1 MAFEQ
6 RGIRA
11 VLFDLDDTLISWE
24 RPLASREAFYLPRV
38 EKVHAHLTDGGHEIP
53 PCNEFWD
60 AINQAIMAMWAEAK
74 NTLRI
79 TSLGRILEQLL
90 VELGL
95 DTTRLDID
103 QVLRVLDWA
112 PMPGVELFPETVP
125 VLNDLRQKGF
135 KTGLLTNSFV
145 PMWMRDQ
152 ELHAYGLVDLLDVRV
167 SAADVGFLKPHPAV
181 YHDLL
186 TRLDVSPEQA
196 IFVGDRPAN
205 DIAGANEVGLVSVL
219 LRPPYLERDL
229 DGVMPDYTIER
240 LDELL
245 PLVETLARCD

>member
-1 MAFEQ
+1 MVADDRRIE
-6 RGIRA
+6 A

-24 RPLASREAFYLPRV
+24 RPFASRDDFYLPRV
-38 EKVHAHLTDGGHEIP
+38 EKVHTFLTSAGHQLP
-53 PCNEFWD
+53 PCPDFWD
-60 AINQAIMAMWAEAK
+60 ILNQAVMAMWAEAK
-74 NTLRI
+74 LTWRI
-79 TSLGRILEQLL
+79 TSFGQLL
-90 VELGL
+90 AQVFAGLGL
-95 DTTRLDID
+95 DVDQLDVD
-103 QVLRVLDWA
+103 RVLRVFDWA
-112 PMPGVELFPETVP
+112 PRPGVEPFPQTLP
-125 VLNDLRQKGF
+125 VLRTLQQQSYRI
-135 KTGLLTNSFV
+135 GLLTNSFV

-186 TRLDVSPEQA
+186 VRLDVSPEQA

-229 DGVMPDYTIER
+229 DGVTPDYTIER

-245 PLVETLARCD
+245 PLVDTLT